1 MGEGKPEAVIFDFGN
16 VICNFDVFLF
26 IEGISRK
33 TGTTNEVLRKVMP
46 GINKLAVAYETGQVS
61 SDQFFERICALAGIT
76 ISRDDFVHA
85 YTGIFTPIEDS
96 FELIRELKPHYKLG
110 LLSNTNEWH
119 YLHCIRPLD
128 IFPLFDAVTLS
139 YEVGA
144 MKPSP
149 ATYDDMLRKL
159 RLPAEKCAYVDDIQ
173 ENVDAAAKL
182 GLRAVRFVDPEQLRT
197 ALRQLGVLT
206 L

>member
-1 MGEGKPEAVIFDFGN
+1 MADRKLGAVIFDFGN
-16 VICNFDVFLF
+16 VICNFDVSLF
-26 IEGISRK
+26 IAGLSHKSGRTPDE
-33 TGTTNEVLRKVMP
+33 LRTVMP
-46 GINKLAVAYETGQVS
+46 GINKLAVQYETGIVT
-61 SDQFFERICALAGIT
+61 SDQFFERLCALAGIT
-76 ISRDDFVHA
+76 ISRDDFIHA
-85 YTGIFTPIEDS
+85 YTGIFSPIAES
-96 FELIRELKPHYKLG
+96 FALVRALKQTHKLG

-119 YLHCIRPLD
+119 YLRCIRPLD

-139 YEVGA
+139 FEVGA

-159 RLPAEKCAYVDDIQ
+159 RLPPDECAYIDDIQ

-197 ALRQLGVLT
+197 ALHQLGVLT